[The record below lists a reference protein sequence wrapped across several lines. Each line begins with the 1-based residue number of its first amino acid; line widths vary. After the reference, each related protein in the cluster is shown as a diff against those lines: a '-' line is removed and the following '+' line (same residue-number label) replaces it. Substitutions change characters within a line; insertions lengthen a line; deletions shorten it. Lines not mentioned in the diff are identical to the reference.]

1 LFEAFIYFLLELS
14 KEHGVF
20 GISLGM
26 FLESLGIPFGGVPLL
41 LASGYLI
48 SSGTATPFTIVF
60 AAAIGATL
68 GSIASYGMGYW
79 GGKVIRKYNKG
90 RLIRHEDKFKKF
102 VKKYGE
108 LSMILAQLFGPIRT
122 FISLPAGAIKMNFK
136 DFVIGSFIG
145 AVIYSAIIV
154 SASTLI
160 QKTIEKIAYFLG
172 IPVWVSFIL
181 TALFGLLLCR
191 LYISS
196 KLKNGYN

>member
-41 LASGYLI
+41 LGSGYLI
-48 SSGTATPFTIVF
+48 RSGNATPFTIVF

>member
-41 LASGYLI
+41 LGSGYLI
-48 SSGTATPFTIVF
+48 SSGNATPITIVF

>member
-1 LFEAFIYFLLELS
+1 MLEAFIYFLLELS

-41 LASGYLI
+41 LGSGYLI
-48 SSGTATPFTIVF
+48 SSGNVSPFMLVL
-60 AAAIGATL
+60 AAAVGATL
-68 GSIASYGMGYW
+68 GSMISYGIGYW
-79 GGKVIRKYNKG
+79 GGKVLRKNNKG
-90 RLIRHEDKFKKF
+90 KLIRHEDKLKKF

-108 LSMILAQLFGPIRT
+108 LSIILAQLFGPTRT

-136 DFVIGSFIG
+136 DFVIGSFVG
-145 AVIYSAIIV
+145 AVIYSALMI

-172 IPVWVSFIL
+172 IPVWVSFTI
-181 TALFGLLLCR
+181 TALFGVLLFR
-191 LYISS
+191 LYVIS